1 MNQLPRVA
9 LATSLALVLSISN
22 IDDAHAQTLA
32 STLEVYVFPA
42 EGQST
47 AQQSTD
53 EATCYDWAVGNTG
66 SDPFALAKQEQ
77 AEQQQAQAEQQS
89 AQQAGQGAGAR
100 GAFRGAAA
108 GALIGEIANDD
119 AGEGAAWGAAVGMVR
134 GRRQGRQ
141 AEAQAQQQAAAS
153 SGQRQQATAQQM
165 TNFNKAFSVC
175 LEAKNYMVK

>member
-9 LATSLALVLSISN
+9 LATSLALALSMSN
-22 IDDAHAQTLA
+22 IDGAHVQTLA

-47 AQQSTD
+47 AQQYTD
-53 EATCYDWAVGNTG
+53 EATCYDWAVGNTQ

-77 AEQQQAQAEQQS
+77 AE
-89 AQQAGQGAGAR
+89 
-100 GAFRGAAA
+100 
-108 GALIGEIANDD
+108 
-119 AGEGAAWGAAVGMVR
+119 
-134 GRRQGRQ
+134 
-141 AEAQAQQQAAAS
+141 QQQAAAS

-175 LEAKNYMVK
+175 LEAKNDMVNSYCPFVCQIKSATSNVTCQNTFIA